1 MTKLKVYAQNRF
13 PDRFPLKH
21 FTRDEFLTPFDR
33 LFDDFFKNSFPSLSK
48 DFGEDFFTKGSY
60 PKVNVVDNTDNI
72 TIEAAVPGLSKENV
86 KVEVEE
92 NILTISA
99 ESNQNTEV
107 GNSQFVKREIKRSA
121 FKRSFNLGENL
132 DQEKIEGECENG
144 ILTLTIPKL
153 VPEEKEK
160 LVKTIDIK

>member
-33 LFDDFFKNSFPSLSK
+33 IFDDFFSTSFPSLSK
-48 DFGEDFFTKGSY
+48 DFGGDFFTRGSY
-60 PKVNVVDNTDNI
+60 PKVNVVNNTDNI
-72 TIEAAVPGLSKENV
+72 VIEAAVPGLSKENI
-86 KVEVEE
+86 KVEVEDG
-92 NILTISA
+92 ILTISA

-107 GNSQFVKREIKRSA
+107 QSSQFVKREIKRSA
-121 FKRSFNLGENL
+121 FRRSFNLDENL
-132 DQEKIEGECENG
+132 DQEKIQGGCEDG

-160 LVKTIDIK
+160 VVKTIDIK